1 MGPHP
6 PRHLISDFFIWP
18 SVCAVTSVD
27 NMAGSLTSLDL
38 FPNLLKGDEM
48 LSTYTAP
55 GVKAV

>member
-1 MGPHP
+1 M
-6 PRHLISDFFIWP
+6 
-18 SVCAVTSVD
+18 CAVTSVD

-55 GVKAV
+55 GVKAAGRTGGSMRDT